1 MNEVSSRR
9 FEGRVGIVTGAG
21 SGIGAAT
28 SARLAA
34 EGARLAVFDID
45 GDAASRECG
54 HLRNVIIEAVDVGDP
69 DAVDAA
75 VARVAAELGRLDFLA
90 HIAGV
95 DASRAIKQ
103 MLGDHYGALARGEV
117 GPGIRGVVDLTNE
130 EWRRIMSTNLDGTF
144 YCTRAALRIMIE
156 QRAGAIVT
164 TSSTTGVQGA
174 AGVSHYAASKG
185 GVRVFTQAV
194 AREVAPFGIRV
205 NTIAP
210 GPTET
215 AMLARNPPEALKGAA
230 STPLGRSASPSE
242 LAAVIA
248 FLLSDE
254 ASYIVGE
261 TCNVNGGMVI
271 A

>member
-1 MNEVSSRR
+1 MSELSSRR

-28 SARLAA
+28 AARLAA

-45 GDAASRECG
+45 GDAATRQCG
-54 HLRNVIIEAVDVGDP
+54 HLPGVIVEAVDVGDSE
-69 DAVDAA
+69 AVDAA
-75 VARVAAELGRLDFLA
+75 VARAAAQLGRLDFLA

-95 DASRAIKQ
+95 DAAREIKQ
-103 MLGDHYGALARGEV
+103 MLGEHYGALARGA
-117 GPGIRGVVDLTNE
+117 GQPGIRGVVDLTNE
-130 EWRRIMSTNLDGTF
+130 EWRRVMSTNLDGTF
-144 YCTRAALRIMIE
+144 YCTRAVLRVMVD
-156 QRAGAIVT
+156 QRSGAIVT

-174 AGVSHYAASKG
+174 AGVSHYSASKG

-205 NTIAP
+205 NTVAP

-230 STPLGRSASPSE
+230 STPLGRSAGPAE

-248 FLLSDE
+248 FLLSDD